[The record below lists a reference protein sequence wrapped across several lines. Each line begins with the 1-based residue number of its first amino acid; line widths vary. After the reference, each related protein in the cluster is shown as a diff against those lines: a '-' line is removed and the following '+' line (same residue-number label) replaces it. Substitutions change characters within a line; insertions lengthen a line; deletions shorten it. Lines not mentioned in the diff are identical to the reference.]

1 MTRPITEA
9 LNAPARPLVRWW
21 RAKAYA
27 SRYCRR
33 LQEHRRAIHRRIAAT
48 DPIDPGVSAGTL
60 VSRFL
65 HDVPSTLDATLLRFH
80 DDGSLDPDIYLR
92 FAVLHRSDS
101 VFRDRTD

>member
-1 MTRPITEA
+1 MTRPINEA
-9 LNAPARPLVRWW
+9 LKAPARPLVRWW

-27 SRYCRR
+27 SRYGLR
-33 LQEHRRAIHRRIAAT
+33 LQEHRRAIHRRIAA
-48 DPIDPGVSAGTL
+48 IDPSVSAGTL

-101 VFRDRTD
+101 VFRDRND